1 MEKNKNN
8 SNKLIE
14 NLIKKYSKYK
24 NDIIIIKNENLDQK
38 ITELI
43 KIYQKNNSKTII
55 YNQNNDKITNNIK
68 KILQKYNNINYKLKN
83 IRNSKINNKRILKN
97 YQDKYI
103 QQKLQTISNKNIYNK
118 INIRY
123 SKYCNIINK
132 LYINNKIY
140 KFQRSK
146 LAITFD
152 TILNRIYNDNSNLL
166 YYNTEYKIK
175 AKRIKN
181 LYIDYYLIIIQHN
194 KLHEIY
200 IEIDGDQHYKNI
212 KFLNSIN
219 IIQSDMI
226 KEDYANIK
234 CISFIRINKNNI
246 YNSYKLVNNYINNMN
261 NNPIY
266 KNTMIDNKNILKN
279 RQNII
284 NIPIN

>member
-103 QQKLQTISNKNIYNK
+103 QQKLQIISNKN
-118 INIRY
+118 NI
-123 SKYCNIINK
+123 S
-132 LYINNKIY
+132 
-140 KFQRSK
+140 
-146 LAITFD
+146 
-152 TILNRIYNDNSNLL
+152 
-166 YYNTEYKIK
+166 
-175 AKRIKN
+175 
-181 LYIDYYLIIIQHN
+181 
-194 KLHEIY
+194 
-200 IEIDGDQHYKNI
+200 
-212 KFLNSIN
+212 
-219 IIQSDMI
+219 
-226 KEDYANIK
+226 
-234 CISFIRINKNNI
+234 
-246 YNSYKLVNNYINNMN
+246 
-261 NNPIY
+261 
-266 KNTMIDNKNILKN
+266 LK
-279 RQNII
+279 
-284 NIPIN
+284 